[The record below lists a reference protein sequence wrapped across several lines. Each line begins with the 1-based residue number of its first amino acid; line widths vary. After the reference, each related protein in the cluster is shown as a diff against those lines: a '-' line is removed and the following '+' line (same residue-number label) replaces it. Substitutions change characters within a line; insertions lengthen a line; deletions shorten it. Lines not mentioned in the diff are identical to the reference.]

1 MLQQEELLRPGLYL
15 RSGETVWRRWSVT
28 LPDHLRLSKAQR
40 ETSAT
45 AGPRTS
51 RARERVGAAIQSIL
65 PPVAFW
71 VTRQGTGTYPIA
83 VAAHDDGVVVL
94 HPDEGKVARVHAS
107 RPLDAEYT
115 ALRTRLSRHLSTPSF
130 EVSPDGRLLTEEFV
144 PGHHFAELGEA
155 DQLRV
160 MRRILRSYASLTEH
174 EGEGD
179 CHAAVADA
187 VRAVREGTPPA
198 GVGDLLSGFDLTR
211 RSAPWPLVPS
221 ATDASVK
228 NLIITGDGR
237 PVAIDLGNLRLDPF
251 FSYPLGVV
259 TMARGVVLEQFVAG
273 GLDEELSVLLGPA
286 APDFPLH
293 GAGREALLALRL
305 ALVSRRAAT
314 TTGTFEQAVFDDSL
328 ARRWS
333 ALWSG
338 RPPAF
343 G

>member
-15 RSGETVWRRWSVT
+15 RSGETVWRRWSVA
-28 LPDHLRLSKAQR
+28 LPEHLRLSKAQR
-40 ETSAT
+40 DTSAT
-45 AGPRTS
+45 GPPTS
-51 RARERVGAAIQSIL
+51 RALNFIGAVVQRLL
-65 PPVAFW
+65 PPVVFW
-71 VTRQGTGTYPIA
+71 VDRQGAGTYPIA
-83 VAAHDDGVVVL
+83 VATHDGGVVAL
-94 HPDEGKVARVHAS
+94 HPEEGKVARTYGS
-107 RPLDAEYT
+107 RHLDAEYT
-115 ALRTRLSRHLSTPSF
+115 ALRTRFSRHLPTPSF
-130 EVSPDGRLLTEEFV
+130 EVSPDGRLLTEDFV
-144 PGHHFAELGEA
+144 RGQHFAGLGEA
-155 DQLRV
+155 DQLQVVRRV
-160 MRRILRSYASLTEH
+160 LRSYASLTEH

-179 CHAAVADA
+179 CHAAVTDA
-187 VRAVREGTPPA
+187 VRAVREGNPPA
-198 GVGDLLSGFDLTR
+198 GVADLLSGFDLAR

-259 TMARGVVLEQFVAG
+259 TTARGVVLEQFVAG
-273 GLDEELSVLLGPA
+273 GLDEELTALLGAA

-293 GAGREALLALRL
+293 GAGPEALLALRL
-305 ALVSRRAAT
+305 AVVSRRAAT
-314 TTGTFEQAVFDDSL
+314 TTGSFVQAVFDDSL